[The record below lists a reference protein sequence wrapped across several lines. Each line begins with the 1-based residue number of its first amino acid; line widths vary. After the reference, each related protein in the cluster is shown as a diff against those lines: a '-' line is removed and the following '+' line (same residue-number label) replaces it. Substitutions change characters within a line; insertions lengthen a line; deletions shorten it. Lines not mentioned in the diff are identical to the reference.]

1 MQIIEVKTLQDGAHN
16 NQTFHGILPEGYAY
30 IPDDMELPF
39 TYPFVN
45 ITVEGD
51 TVTSMEANQEAYEA
65 FRAEA
70 LKRREA
76 RKAKNLTKK
85 YEARVVELIRQKY
98 TDSEEFKIL
107 REYLADKNETTEK
120 AFTDYNNYVIECK
133 ATAKK
138 EILGE

>member
-1 MQIIEVKTLQDGAHN
+1 MQIIEIKSLPNGAHN
-16 NQTFHGILPEGYAY
+16 NQTLHGVLPEGYAY
-30 IPDDMELPF
+30 IPDDMELPESF
-39 TYPFVN
+39 PFVN

-51 TVTSMEANQEAYEA
+51 IVTGMETNQEVWNAILEKKA
-65 FRAEA
+65 A
-70 LKRREA
+70 REA
-76 RKAKNLTKK
+76 KTLNKK
-85 YEARVVELIRQKY
+85 YELRAVELIRQRY
-98 TDSEEFKIL
+98 TDTEEFKIL